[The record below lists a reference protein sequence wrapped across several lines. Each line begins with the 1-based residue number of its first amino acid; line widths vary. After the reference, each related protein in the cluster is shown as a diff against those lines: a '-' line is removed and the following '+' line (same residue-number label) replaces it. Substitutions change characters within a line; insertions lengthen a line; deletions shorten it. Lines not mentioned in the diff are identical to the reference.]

1 MESNPLR
8 LRNGLLNRLSL
19 KNGLGFESPALRFYL
34 YTKEIVM
41 GKQRK
46 NKKMSVVSNGNQER
60 L

>member
-1 MESNPLR
+1 MAWGSSPL
-8 LRNGLLNRLSL
+8 LS
-19 KNGLGFESPALRFYL
+19 AFYL

-46 NKKMSVVSNGNQER
+46 NRKMSVVSNGNQER